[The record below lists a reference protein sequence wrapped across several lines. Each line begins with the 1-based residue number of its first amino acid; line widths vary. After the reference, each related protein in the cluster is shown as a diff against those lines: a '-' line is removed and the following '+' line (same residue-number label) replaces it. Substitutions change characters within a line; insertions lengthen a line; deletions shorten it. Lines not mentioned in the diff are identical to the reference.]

1 MNKAASA
8 VMLGGLGFI
17 VLWSGVTNAGIMNT
31 LHSLL
36 QGQRPQPG
44 SPQAPAKINI
54 PGLSKITGASL
65 DTSGG
70 TSATPGTGVV
80 GNGTATGV
88 AIVNAVRPYVGG
100 RYWWGGHVPT
110 QDGGPGVDCYGLLTY
125 GLHNK
130 LGYNLPNNTHSGYL
144 EFLAWGGATTVG
156 HFANSNSV
164 DPSILQPGDL
174 ILWPSHAGVSTGGNG
189 MIGAENPSIGVVETT
204 IQAGAPNGIE
214 PITVKRVMGATT
226 NA

>member
-1 MNKAASA
+1 MNKTASA
-8 VMLGGLGFI
+8 VMLGGLGFV
-17 VLWSGVTNAGIMNT
+17 VLWSGVTNAGIMNS

-44 SPQAPAKINI
+44 SPQAPANINI
-54 PGLSKITGASL
+54 PGLSKFISTSNT
-65 DTSGG
+65 TSGT
-70 TSATPGTGVV
+70 TSGTGVV
-80 GNGTATGV
+80 GNGTAVGQ
-88 AIVNAVRPYVGG
+88 AIVNAIQPYVGG

-144 EFLAWGGATTVG
+144 EFLAWSGARVVG
-156 HFANSNSV
+156 QFANANSV
-164 DPSILQPGDL
+164 DTSILQPGDL
-174 ILWPSHAGVSTGGNG
+174 ILWPSHAGVSTGGSG
-189 MIGAENPSIGVVETT
+189 MIGAENPSTGVVNTT
-204 IQAGAPNGIE
+204 ITAGAPNEIE
-214 PITVKRVMGATT
+214 PVTIKRVGALV